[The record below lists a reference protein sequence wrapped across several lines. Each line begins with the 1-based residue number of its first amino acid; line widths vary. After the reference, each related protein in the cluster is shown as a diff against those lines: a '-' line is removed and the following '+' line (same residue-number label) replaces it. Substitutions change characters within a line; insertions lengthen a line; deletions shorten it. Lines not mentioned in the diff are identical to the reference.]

1 MNPVRSQS
9 IGTTAVLP
17 TTEWTS
23 NGAKKVLVLYVP
35 VLHAGYIKLF
45 EQYKDSAETL
55 YVLGASFI
63 DEASRFHKEIR
74 ALEPQTAMM
83 LIESLRIFD
92 NVRVLEKDRVHEL
105 KGKEIL
111 TADEDV
117 CRKFIAG
124 YLPDERV
131 EYAPVFL
138 RWDEKNVKSDVKVA
152 YDRVSEDAFD
162 REMIARAADE
172 AEKSSDWW
180 RHVGAVVVKDRK
192 VIFENHNHHVPSD
205 HTPYVNGDPRDAVE
219 PGTLNLIYTSLHAE
233 QAIVADAAKKGA
245 SLGGASMYL
254 NIFPCPLCAKLMAYA
269 GIKKCFFRSGSAWL
283 DAESIL
289 KANGVEIVLV
299 K

>member
-1 MNPVRSQS
+1 M
-9 IGTTAVLP
+9 
-17 TTEWTS
+17 
-23 NGAKKVLVLYVP
+23 KKALVLYVP

-45 EQYKDSAETL
+45 EQYRDSAETL

-63 DEASRFHKEIR
+63 DRVSRFHTEIR
-74 ALEPQTAMM
+74 ALDPQAART
-83 LIESLRIFD
+83 LIESLKMFSSV
-92 NVRVLEKDRVHEL
+92 NVLESDRLSEL
-105 KGKEIL
+105 NGREIV

-117 CRKFIAG
+117 CRKFVSA
-124 YLPDERV
+124 YLPGEPV

-138 RWDEKNVKSDVKVA
+138 RWDEKNVKSDVEVA

-180 RHVGAVVVKDRK
+180 RHVGAVVIKDGK

-205 HTPYVNGDPRDAVE
+205 HTPYANGDPRDAVE
-219 PGTLNLIYTSLHAE
+219 PGTMNLIYTSLHAE
-233 QAIVADAAKKGA
+233 QAIVADAAMRGV
-245 SLGGASMYL
+245 SLEGVSMYL

-289 KANGVEIVLV
+289 KANNVEIVLV
-299 K
+299 C